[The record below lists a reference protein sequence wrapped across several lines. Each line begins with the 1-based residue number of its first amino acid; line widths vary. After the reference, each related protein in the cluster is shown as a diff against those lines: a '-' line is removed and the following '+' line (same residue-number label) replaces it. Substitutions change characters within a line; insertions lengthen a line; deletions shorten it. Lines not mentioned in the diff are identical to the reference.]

1 MWLDFLLCL
10 EQKQQN
16 ILHTGLPSPW
26 CLDDKC
32 SSEGFWV
39 LMQSLMTKGWC
50 SDVLQ
55 GPELSLSLTVVFTGI
70 TRSIDPRDTLSL
82 LHSAEDQDCL
92 RGPHQRSPVLFG
104 VDSVSGCS
112 LRQDTLTL
120 NNTDHSVQVWCLLI
134 CDDGLA
140 CPCRLEDAANCSL
153 VFQTLLDVL
162 RGANYPQYV
171 ASFGNSPLDYPLDW
185 VPVKS
190 NFNPGVSTVG
200 KQSQVLKR
208 L

>member
-1 MWLDFLLCL
+1 MIRVVVLSLD
-10 EQKQQN
+10 
-16 ILHTGLPSPW
+16 S
-26 CLDDKC
+26 

-120 NNTDHSVQVWCLLI
+120 NNTDHSVQVRCFLMSSYMWCWLVLSLQTGGCCQLLS
-134 CDDGLA
+134 GL
-140 CPCRLEDAANCSL
+140 S
-153 VFQTLLDVL
+153 
-162 RGANYPQYV
+162 
-171 ASFGNSPLDYPLDW
+171 NSPGCSERCKLSPVCGFLW
-185 VPVKS
+185 KLPVRLSTGLGPSQEQLQSRGEHSWKTVSGLEKTLVKS
-190 NFNPGVSTVG
+190 WIWPVPLSCP
-200 KQSQVLKR
+200 Q
-208 L
+208 